1 MARAYSRCRPLSQ
14 ALEGAI
20 LGCGLLARCRP
31 RLATLS
37 GDQRNRAALA
47 ALILVQYFLLLD
59 EPTNN
64 LDMPSAGL

>member
-1 MARAYSRCRPLSQ
+1 
-14 ALEGAI
+14 
-20 LGCGLLARCRP
+20 LARCRP